1 MLSVMRAIAA
11 SFPKK
16 LALPKKRGFTLIEMS
31 IVLVIIGLIIGGI
44 LKGQEVIAGA
54 RTKAVVNV
62 INATRSAANTY
73 YDRYRALPGDDQN
86 ATTRVDPRLI
96 SGDGNGQV
104 GPSGQG
110 PQTAQAI
117 TTFASGNQ
125 GENYQYFKALM
136 AARLMNGGEVGAA
149 SVISATAFGVG
160 SSLPA
165 APITGSG
172 ITVVYGMHEGDG
184 TTVTTRETAHWYRIH
199 KNPLIPG
206 PVFTPRELAN
216 IDSQVD
222 DGLPS
227 EGGVR
232 ADGTPTCAP
241 QGVGAVYT
249 LSDTVACV
257 GLFVGHP

>member
-1 MLSVMRAIAA
+1 MLAELRAIAA
-11 SFPKK
+11 RSFS
-16 LALPKKRGFTLIEMS
+16 KKRGFTLIEMS

-44 LKGQEVIAGA
+44 LKGQEVIQGA
-54 RTKAVVNV
+54 RAKAVINEV
-62 INATRSAANTY
+62 NATRSAANTY
-73 YDRYRALPGDDQN
+73 YDRFRTLPGDDSN

-96 SGDGNGQV
+96 SGNGDGQV
-104 GPSGQG
+104 GPSGSG

-117 TTFASGNQ
+117 TNFANANQ

-136 AARLMNGGEVGAA
+136 AAKLLNGGEVGPA
-149 SVISATAFGVG
+149 STISSTAFGGG

-172 ITVVYGMHEGDG
+172 LTVVYGMHDGDG
-184 TTVTTRETAHWYRIH
+184 STITTRETGHWLRIH
-199 KNPLIPG
+199 KNPLTPG
-206 PVFTPRELAN
+206 PVFTPRELAS
-216 IDSQVD
+216 IDNQTD

-232 ADGTPTCAP
+232 GDGTPTCAP
-241 QGVGAVYT
+241 QGVTAVYT

-257 GLFVGHP
+257 GLFIGHP

>member
-1 MLSVMRAIAA
+1 
-11 SFPKK
+11 
-16 LALPKKRGFTLIEMS
+16 
-31 IVLVIIGLIIGGI
+31 
-44 LKGQEVIAGA
+44 
-54 RTKAVVNV
+54 
-62 INATRSAANTY
+62 
-73 YDRYRALPGDDQN
+73 
-86 ATTRVDPRLI
+86 
-96 SGDGNGQV
+96 
-104 GPSGQG
+104 
-110 PQTAQAI
+110 
-117 TTFASGNQ
+117 
-125 GENYQYFKALM
+125 
-136 AARLMNGGEVGAA
+136 
-149 SVISATAFGVG
+149 
-160 SSLPA
+160 
-165 APITGSG
+165 
-172 ITVVYGMHEGDG
+172 MHEGDG